1 MINNKIL
8 NENELKK
15 KIHDLKKKNKTISHC
30 HGVFDLLHIGHIK
43 HFEEAKSLSDI
54 LIVSITADKLVNKG
68 PGRPYFSQ
76 KSRLHAI
83 ASLQAVNFVCLS
95 QNISSTKVISII
107 KPNFYCK
114 GPDYKFF
121 KDDMTTNIKSEN
133 LAVKKYGGKLYIS
146 KSETFSSSNLINQS
160 FSLYTTNQK
169 KNISKIK
176 NLFSLKVIKEEVEK
190 IKNLKILIIGEMI
203 IDEYNF
209 CDAIGKSNKDPIMV
223 YKDLHVEKY
232 IGGAGAIAKNL
243 MSFSNNIDLLTM
255 IGKNA
260 DYENFIRNEFKKKV
274 NLKFIYKNN
283 SPTIVKRRIIDYSSN
298 NKAFGI
304 YKYNEESLD
313 KQNQKKLL
321 KYLRNIK
328 KYDLVIVSD
337 FGHGFINNNIAKK
350 ICKISNFSSSNFQL
364 NSTNKV
370 GHNLNKYMNTNNL
383 VINES
388 EMRYEMRNQTE
399 KIEKLMIDMK
409 KRLKLDFLIV
419 TRGTKGAILLNKRKF
434 FYTEA
439 FAFKT
444 IDKVGAGDTFFSLIS
459 FLLAGN
465 KNLDLS
471 LFLSSLAAAYNVEN
485 IGNSKSFN
493 KITLYKILSHILK

>member
-1 MINNKIL
+1 MNNKIL

-15 KIHDLKKKNKTISHC
+15 KIFDLKKKNKTISHC
-30 HGVFDLLHIGHIK
+30 HGVFDLLHLGHIK

-68 PGRPYFSQ
+68 PGRPYFNQ

-83 ASLQAVNFVCLS
+83 ASLQVVDFVCLS
-95 QNISSTKVISII
+95 ENISSTKVISII

-121 KDDMTTNIKSEN
+121 KDDITMNIKSEN
-133 LAVKKYGGKLYIS
+133 LAVKKHGGKLYVS

-160 FSLYTTNQK
+160 FSLYSNSQK

-176 NLFSLKVIKEEVEK
+176 SLFSFDVIKKEVEK
-190 IKNLKILIIGEMI
+190 IKNLKILIVGEMI

-209 CDAIGKSNKDPIMV
+209 CNAIGKSNKDPIMI
-223 YKDLHVEKY
+223 YKDLYVEKY

-243 MSFSNNIDLLTM
+243 MSFSSNIDLITM
-255 IGKNA
+255 IGQNR
-260 DYENFIRNEFKKKV
+260 DYENFIRKEFKKNV

-283 SPTIVKRRIIDYSSN
+283 SPTIVKRRIIDHSSN

-304 YKYNEESLD
+304 YKYNEQSLD
-313 KQNQKKLL
+313 EKNQKKLF
-321 KYLRNIK
+321 KYLKNIK

-337 FGHGFINNNIAKK
+337 FGHGFLNNDVAKK
-350 ICKISNFSSSNFQL
+350 ICKLSHFSSSNFQL

-370 GHNLNKYMNTNNL
+370 GHNLNKYMNTKNL

-399 KIEKLMIDMK
+399 KVEKLMVDLK
-409 KRLKLDFLIV
+409 RRLKIEYLIV
-419 TRGTKGAILLNKRKF
+419 TRGTQGAILLNKRKF

-444 IDKVGAGDTFFSLIS
+444 IDKVGAGDTFFSLVS
-459 FLLAGN
+459 FLLAGK

-493 KITLYKILSHILK
+493 KITLYKILSHMLK